1 MQLAVG
7 VSIKVMSKR
16 LGHTDIKT
24 SLNVYSHVLDE
35 MDKDAS
41 NKISDVMFK

>member
-1 MQLAVG
+1 MQLAAG

-41 NKISDVMFK
+41 DKIADVMFK